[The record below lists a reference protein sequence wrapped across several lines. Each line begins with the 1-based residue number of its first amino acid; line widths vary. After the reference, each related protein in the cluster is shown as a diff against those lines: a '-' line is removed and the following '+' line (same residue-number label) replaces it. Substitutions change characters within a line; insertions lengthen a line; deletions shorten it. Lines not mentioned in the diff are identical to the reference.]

1 MDNLLI
7 KLTFNSLT
15 VSALVQV
22 AQLVK
27 LLQGTVPSVHKYQFS
42 EAASFFLQDY
52 NWMWGNI
59 MDKTQFP
66 R

>member
-1 MDNLLI
+1 MDIFLI
-7 KLTFNSLT
+7 KLTFNSLI

-27 LLQGTVPSVHKYQFS
+27 LLQGTVLSVHKYQFS
-42 EAASFFLQDY
+42 EAASFLQDY
-52 NWMWGNI
+52 NWMWANI
-59 MDKTQFP
+59 MDKRQFP